1 MFAYAGLLALL
12 AGTAVVR
19 ADPVPTAPGPGDVF
33 KQGGQCTFTWDADT
47 TGQWKTMNVELMSG
61 DNWNM
66 IHITTVANLDGTDAS
81 KTTYSY
87 DCPQVTPNSAIYFYQ
102 FTSPNAANRTWTTRF
117 AIADANGNTTPP
129 ANSTQPD
136 GQAIPW
142 GVGNLVDPSS
152 AVAAPSYLASGTT
165 GSTGSTT
172 STTGSTSGSTGS
184 TGSSAGAS
192 SGAGTSAAAPPAS
205 SAGSSAAP
213 SSGAQSSAPPSGAT
227 TNTTTTTTTTTNSTG
242 GAGSAN
248 GAMSAIAVDGY
259 LVRAAGALGAAA
271 FAFAVVL

>member
-1 MFAYAGLLALL
+1 
-12 AGTAVVR
+12 
-19 ADPVPTAPGPGDVF
+19 
-33 KQGGQCTFTWDADT
+33 
-47 TGQWKTMNVELMSG
+47 
-61 DNWNM
+61 M

-102 FTSPNAANRTWTTRF
+102 FTSPDAANRTWTTRF

-165 GSTGSTT
+165 GSTGPSPPHRPRR
-172 STTGSTSGSTGS
+172 SGRHGRS
-184 TGSSAGAS
+184 
-192 SGAGTSAAAPPAS
+192 
-205 SAGSSAAP
+205 
-213 SSGAQSSAPPSGAT
+213 
-227 TNTTTTTTTTTNSTG
+227 
-242 GAGSAN
+242 
-248 GAMSAIAVDGY
+248 
-259 LVRAAGALGAAA
+259 
-271 FAFAVVL
+271 